1 MNRAAR
7 IFMNLVTA
15 AFFCAA
21 LVRCANTMGPQGGP
35 KDSIPPKVVNMTPA
49 IGSRNFNDKKIFI
62 EFDEYVQIK
71 DQS

>member
-21 LVRCANTMGPQGGP
+21 LVRCANTMVPQGGP

-49 IGSRNFNDKKIFI
+49 IGSRNFNDKK
-62 EFDEYVQIK
+62 Y
-71 DQS
+71 SSSSTNTYR